1 VTSAGTQTA
10 PIRSMGLVVAAAC
23 LFGTI
28 GTIRVLGP
36 DASSWSVGAARLLVG
51 AALLVVLAVAVD
63 GAGELARQARRP
75 VTLLA
80 GVGQAAFQVSFLA
93 AVELTGV
100 AVGTLVAIGSA
111 PVFTGLLTRTVDRTW
126 LAATGLALAGVVL
139 LVGGGSAGLSSYGVL
154 LALTAGL
161 SYALYTVASRSLA
174 RAGEPVTSVAAA
186 GFVVAGL
193 LLTPALVFTDQSWLR
208 SGEGLAMLLYLSVVA
223 TALAYVLFVAG
234 LRHVPAPVA
243 QTLGLAEPVVATL
256 LGVLVLGERLGVAGV
271 LGALLVM
278 AALALLSRAV
288 TVTA

>member
-1 VTSAGTQTA
+1 
-10 PIRSMGLVVAAAC
+10 MGLVVAAAC

-28 GTIRVLGP
+28 GTVRVLGP

-63 GAGELARQARRP
+63 GAGELARQAQRP

-208 SGEGLAMLLYLSVVA
+208 SGEG
-223 TALAYVLFVAG
+223 
-234 LRHVPAPVA
+234 
-243 QTLGLAEPVVATL
+243 
-256 LGVLVLGERLGVAGV
+256 
-271 LGALLVM
+271 
-278 AALALLSRAV
+278 
-288 TVTA
+288 